1 MGKDLKHTKGN
12 WLIKQTK
19 LENTD
24 TVCQTVLMTDL
35 KYKNTEKS
43 PVICD
48 LYGQFTEEGR
58 ANAKL
63 LRSAPEMLKMLLE
76 LQECAEY
83 WSEYDVPI
91 GIKERLDKV
100 IYKATE

>member
-1 MGKDLKHTKGN
+1 MNLKHTKGN
-12 WLIKQTK
+12 WFIKQTK

-24 TVCQTVLMTDL
+24 IVCQTVLMTDL
-35 KYKNTEKS
+35 EYKNTEKS

-48 LYGQFTEEGR
+48 LYAQHTEEGR

-63 LRSAPEMLKMLLE
+63 LRSAPEMLEMLLE

-100 IYKATE
+100 IHKATE